1 MRDHTV
7 ELDPSET
14 PAAIRIAEVFNVA
27 VPFIDRHLGEG
38 RAAKTAIRTVDQ
50 EVTYAELAERVNR
63 CGNALLDL
71 GVGAGERV
79 LMMVKDCPE
88 FLYLFFG
95 AIKAGFVP
103 VPINTMLRVPDYTYL
118 IADSGCAALIYSPE
132 FAEVIVPAMEESGH
146 RPAHVMTTTGPDS
159 LTTHMADAS
168 PDLTPWRGG
177 LRCGMLA
184 LRA

>member
-1 MRDHTV
+1 MSDFTV
-7 ELDPSET
+7 TVDRSTSPSSIT
-14 PAAIRIAEVFNVA
+14 FDAVFNLA
-27 VPFIDRHLGEG
+27 VPMIDRHLDEG
-38 RAAKTAIRTVDQ
+38 RGAKVAIRTIDR

-146 RPAHVMTTTGPDS
+146 RPAHVMTTTGPD
-159 LTTHMADAS
+159 
-168 PDLTPWRGG
+168 
-177 LRCGMLA
+177 
-184 LRA
+184 